1 MHLANPD
8 NPSAASTLAENAEEE
23 IRQERSEEDLLA
35 AYVEGD
41 ESAFEELL
49 ARVGGMLYVFIRRM
63 MGEDTR
69 AEDVY
74 QDVLIKIA
82 TRAHYYH
89 SHSKLKPWLFQIARN
104 ACIDSLRRESRR
116 TVVSL
121 DSIDE
126 DQITPGVGKH
136 PPGKQEAPD
145 AKVMREEL
153 SAAILRV
160 VQALPD
166 EQREVFLLKEEGGL
180 TFRQISRILGCE
192 KETAKSRMR
201 YALERLRNALG
212 REARNY
218 GL

>member
-1 MHLANPD
+1 MDLANPD
-8 NPSAASTLAENAEEE
+8 NSVAASTLAETAEGSARQSRSDEE
-23 IRQERSEEDLLA
+23 LLA

-41 ESAFEELL
+41 EPAFEELI
-49 ARVGGMLYVFIRRM
+49 AHVGGMLFVFIRRM
-63 MGEDTR
+63 MGDDTR

-89 SHSKLKPWLFQIARN
+89 SHSRLKPWLFQIARN
-104 ACIDSLRRESRR
+104 ACIDTLRRDSRR

-121 DSIDE
+121 ENVDE
-126 DQITPGVGKH
+126 AQITPGVGKN
-136 PPGKQEAPD
+136 PPRKQEAPD
-145 AKVMREEL
+145 EQAMREEL
-153 SAAILRV
+153 HAAILRV
-160 VQALPD
+160 VQALPE